1 MRKGLKR
8 RRLAAAPAPRPDA
21 GGTGPA
27 GGSRIRSEVPDLVFY
42 RQNLRNKRKRK
53 PRGARLDR
61 FLSGTDVRG
70 VAHSWQQRILSIDD
84 DGVSGAAVVF
94 RGMTPHLRGKPG
106 LFEEGFLVLD
116 TGRGGGVPNSA
127 RALDELVGTARQVG
141 TAIESVIDGKAEAVK
156 LALIVLL
163 AEGHLLIED
172 VPGVGKT
179 MLAKA
184 LARSI
189 DGTVRR
195 IQFTPDLLPSDITG
209 VSAYN
214 QERREFEFKPGPVF
228 ANIVVG
234 DEINRASPKTQ
245 SAMLE
250 CMEERHVTVDS
261 TTHQLERPFMVIA
274 TQNPI
279 EMEGTYPLPEAQR
292 DRFTARISIGYPTAA
307 AELEMLD
314 THGSSSP
321 LDQLKPVATA
331 LDVRTLIEAVRGVLV
346 AGQVKEY
353 IIALCAATRTAPEL
367 RLGASPRAALHLL
380 RASRARA
387 ALDGRDYVIPDDI
400 QALAGPVL
408 AHRLLPSAEALVERQ
423 LPEQVVARLVEQTP
437 LPRP

>member
-1 MRKGLKR
+1 
-8 RRLAAAPAPRPDA
+8 
-21 GGTGPA
+21 
-27 GGSRIRSEVPDLVFY
+27 
-42 RQNLRNKRKRK
+42 
-53 PRGARLDR
+53 
-61 FLSGTDVRG
+61 
-70 VAHSWQQRILSIDD
+70 
-84 DGVSGAAVVF
+84 
-94 RGMTPHLRGKPG
+94 
-106 LFEEGFLVLD
+106 LVLD
-116 TGRGGGVPNSA
+116 TGRGSAVPN
-127 RALDELVGTARQVG
+127 RGLPNGTRTLDDLVTTAHRIG
-141 TAIESVIDGKAEAVK
+141 TAIESVIDGKAEAVR

-189 DGTVRR
+189 DCSVRR

-214 QERREFEFKPGPVF
+214 QELREFEFKPGPVF

-245 SAMLE
+245 SALLE
-250 CMEERHVTVDS
+250 SMEERHVTVDG
-261 TTHQLERPFMVIA
+261 TTYQLEAPFMVIA

-292 DRFTARISIGYPTAA
+292 DRFTARLAIGYPTAA
-307 AELEMLD
+307 AELQMLD

-321 LDQLKPVATA
+321 LDQVKPVATA
-331 LDVRTLIEAVRGVLV
+331 HDVRELIAAVRGVLV

-353 IIALCAATRTAPEL
+353 IIALAAATRSAPEL
-367 RLGASPRAALHLL
+367 RLGASPRAALQLL

-387 ALDGRDYVIPDDI
+387 ALDGRDYVIPDDV
-400 QALAGPVL
+400 QALAAPVF
-408 AHRLLPSAEALVERQ
+408 AHRLLPTAESLVERK
-423 LPEQVVARLVEQTP
+423 LPEQIVARLVEQTP